1 MDVVTQISPKGDV
14 WSLGCILY
22 CMTYGKTPFQSIT
35 NQIAK
40 LHAIINPSHNIDFP
54 DIPEKDLLD
63 VLKVSRHY
71 FCDSYIREL
80 ELMSSWMSPLILTSF
95 LA

>member
-1 MDVVTQISPKGDV
+1 MLFDCSGEKHFLYLLVPLKISPKGDV

-40 LHAIINPSHNIDFP
+40 LHAIIDPSHKIEFP
-54 DIPEKDLLD
+54 DISEKDLLD
-63 VLKVSRHY
+63 VLKVRGHS
-71 FCDSYIREL
+71 
-80 ELMSSWMSPLILTSF
+80 
-95 LA
+95 